1 MPETK
6 GTTRYAALAALLKK
20 RIYAGEWAPGVTLP
34 AEMELA
40 RHYKVA
46 LGTIRQAIDVLV
58 SEKLLVK
65 RHGRGTLVS
74 NGLTGNTT
82 LRFFRFNS
90 GVTPE
95 NQPVSRIV
103 RQEIVVPETG
113 HIALFG
119 NDCQRVLKLE
129 RLRTFDGVARVHEEV
144 WLPLPLFNAMTDLS
158 VAQWEDRLYPLYAK
172 HAGVTIV
179 NASDHLSVEPMPE
192 SISSQ
197 LGFQAAHC
205 GLVIKRTS
213 VDILGRTVEYR
224 VATGDAFEFVFSDEA
239 G

>member
-1 MPETK
+1 MPETR

-40 RHYKVA
+40 RQYEVA

-74 NGLTGNTT
+74 SGLTGNTT
-82 LRFFRFNS
+82 LRFFRFNN
-90 GVTPE
+90 GVTPT
-95 NQPVSRIV
+95 NQPVSRIE
-103 RQEIVVPETG
+103 RQEIVAPAPDHT
-113 HIALFG
+113 ALFG
-119 NDCQRVLKLE
+119 GDCQRVLKLE
-129 RLRTFDGVARVHEEV
+129 RVRALDGVPRVHEEI
-144 WLPLPLFNAMTDLS
+144 WLPLPLFGGMVDLS
-158 VAQWEDRLYPLYAK
+158 ASQWEDRLYPLYAK
-172 HAGVTIV
+172 YAGVTIV
-179 NASDHLSVEPMPE
+179 NASDSLSVQPMSA
-192 SISSQ
+192 SISHQ
-197 LGFQAAHC
+197 LGFQPAHC
-205 GLVIKRTS
+205 GLVIKRKS